1 MTFFFFFFSLRAK
14 KRWEHATHVNAGCRG
29 RCGNSG
35 PIERAAV
42 ASRPIEEG
50 QVTSQKSLLARP
62 LIPGAA
68 LASEPLE
75 RFQVAASGCLAAS
88 LLIVPL
94 APILSQPLEHRQVA
108 SRSCGGAHA
117 RLIVWVSFL
126 LHPLQDIE
134 LAALGGTQGHVVA
147 ELQILSFRPLENE
160 QLTFLCSD
168 GGHVLVPL

>member
-14 KRWEHATHVNAGCRG
+14 KRWEHATHENAGCRG

-35 PIERAAV
+35 PIEGAAV

-75 RFQVAASGCLAAS
+75 RFQVAASGRLAA
-88 LLIVPL
+88 
-94 APILSQPLEHRQVA
+94 R
-108 SRSCGGAHA
+108 
-117 RLIVWVSFL
+117 
-126 LHPLQDIE
+126 
-134 LAALGGTQGHVVA
+134 
-147 ELQILSFRPLENE
+147 
-160 QLTFLCSD
+160 
-168 GGHVLVPL
+168 VLVPRAAVPLEPL